1 MKKKVISALLVGSM
15 ALSLMAC
22 GGGNKATTTESSKAA
37 AAGDTASSGE
47 KNVVFMPKLVGIPYF
62 TTCNEG
68 AQEAAKELGITCT
81 YNGPTTAD
89 AAQQVT
95 MLEDYIAQGVDAIA
109 VAPNDPAAMTSVL
122 KKAKDAGILVMDWDT
137 QADPSLTKVSVCQVN
152 DQKFGEHMVDK
163 LIEYMGT
170 DSGQI
175 ALVTGG
181 LSAANLNAW
190 IKASKDY
197 LAKKYPNIEIVNNGD
212 PYPTDEK
219 QDVAYSTTKD
229 IMKAYPNVIGIL
241 GYSTPSAPGCGEAI
255 RDLGLQDK
263 VTLVANGVEADIQ
276 DVLSDGSLDCGN
288 LWNTQDLGR
297 ITMAVASYRLQGN
310 ELKNGEK
317 IPGWDQPIILSEDGH
332 NVYMTESGTD
342 YEKK

>member
-297 ITMAVASYRLQGN
+297 ITMAVASYLLQGN

-317 IPGWDQPIILSEDGH
+317 IPGWDQPIIHSEDGH

>member
-152 DQKFGEHMVDK
+152 DQKFW
-163 LIEYMGT
+163 T
-170 DSGQI
+170 DC
-175 ALVTGG
+175 A
-181 LSAANLNAW
+181 
-190 IKASKDY
+190 
-197 LAKKYPNIEIVNNGD
+197 
-212 PYPTDEK
+212 
-219 QDVAYSTTKD
+219 
-229 IMKAYPNVIGIL
+229 
-241 GYSTPSAPGCGEAI
+241 GYRWSFCG
-255 RDLGLQDK
+255 K
-263 VTLVANGVEADIQ
+263 
-276 DVLSDGSLDCGN
+276 
-288 LWNTQDLGR
+288 
-297 ITMAVASYRLQGN
+297 
-310 ELKNGEK
+310 
-317 IPGWDQPIILSEDGH
+317 SERMD
-332 NVYMTESGTD
+332 
-342 YEKK
+342 

>member
-109 VAPNDPAAMTSVL
+109 VAPNDPAAMASVL
-122 KKAKDAGILVMDWDT
+122 KKANDAGILVMDWDT

-297 ITMAVASYRLQGN
+297 ITMAVASYLLQGK

>member
-109 VAPNDPAAMTSVL
+109 VAPNDPAAMASVL
-122 KKAKDAGILVMDWDT
+122 KKANDAGILVMDWDT

-297 ITMAVASYRLQGN
+297 ITMAVASYLLQGK

-332 NVYMTESGTD
+332 NVYMTENGTD

>member
-297 ITMAVASYRLQGN
+297 ITMAVASYLLQGN

>member
-297 ITMAVASYRLQGN
+297 ITMAVASYLLQGK

>member
-37 AAGDTASSGE
+37 VAGDTASSGE

-297 ITMAVASYRLQGN
+297 ITMAVASYLLQGN

>member
-1 MKKKVISALLVGSM
+1 MKKKLLSVLLVGSI

-22 GGGNKATTTESSKAA
+22 GGGSKASTAETSKAA
-37 AAGDTASSGE
+37 ANEGAAKSGG

-62 TTCNEG
+62 TTCNDG

-109 VAPNDPAAMTSVL
+109 VAPNDPAAMSSVL

-197 LAKKYPNIEIVNNGD
+197 LAEKYPNIEIVNNGD

-297 ITMAVASYRLQGN
+297 ITMAVASYLLQGN

>member
-37 AAGDTASSGE
+37 AAGDTASSGG

-297 ITMAVASYRLQGN
+297 ITMAVASYLLQGK

-332 NVYMTESGTD
+332 NVYMTENGTD

>member
-297 ITMAVASYRLQGN
+297 ITMAVASYLLQGN

-342 YEKK
+342 YEKT

>member
-109 VAPNDPAAMTSVL
+109 VAPNDPAALTSVL

-297 ITMAVASYRLQGN
+297 ITMAVASYLLQGN

>member
-1 MKKKVISALLVGSM
+1 MKKKGISALLVGSM

-37 AAGDTASSGE
+37 AAGDTASSGG

-109 VAPNDPAAMTSVL
+109 VAPNDPAAMASVL
-122 KKAKDAGILVMDWDT
+122 KKANDAGILVMDWDT

-297 ITMAVASYRLQGN
+297 ITMAVASYLLQGK

>member
-297 ITMAVASYRLQGN
+297 ITMAVASYLLQGN

-332 NVYMTESGTD
+332 NVYMTESGAD

>member
-197 LAKKYPNIEIVNNGD
+197 LAEKYPNIEIVNNGD

-297 ITMAVASYRLQGN
+297 ITMAVASYLLQGK

>member
-1 MKKKVISALLVGSM
+1 MKKKLLSVLLVGSM

-22 GGGNKATTTESSKAA
+22 GGGSKASTAETSKAA
-37 AAGDTASSGE
+37 ANEEAAKSGG

-62 TTCNEG
+62 TTCNDG

-109 VAPNDPAAMTSVL
+109 VAPNDPAAMASVL

-197 LAKKYPNIEIVNNGD
+197 LAEKYPNIEIVNNGD

-297 ITMAVASYRLQGN
+297 ITMAVASYLLQGN

>member
-37 AAGDTASSGE
+37 VAGDTASSGE

-190 IKASKDY
+190 IKASKNY

-297 ITMAVASYRLQGN
+297 ITMAVASYLLQGN

>member
-297 ITMAVASYRLQGN
+297 ITMAVASYLLQGN

-317 IPGWDQPIILSEDGH
+317 IPGWNQPIILSEDGH

>member
-89 AAQQVT
+89 AAQLVT

-297 ITMAVASYRLQGN
+297 ITMAVASYLLQGK

>member
-1 MKKKVISALLVGSM
+1 MKKKLLSVLLVGSM

-22 GGGNKATTTESSKAA
+22 GGGSKAS
-37 AAGDTASSGE
+37 TAETSKAVSTEEATKSGG

-62 TTCNEG
+62 TTCNDG

-109 VAPNDPAAMTSVL
+109 VAPNDPAAMSSVL

-197 LAKKYPNIEIVNNGD
+197 LAEKYPNIEIVNNGD

-297 ITMAVASYRLQGN
+297 ITMAVASYLLQGN

>member
-37 AAGDTASSGE
+37 AAGDTASSGG

-297 ITMAVASYRLQGN
+297 ITMAVASYLLQGN

>member
-68 AQEAAKELGITCT
+68 AQEAAKELGIICT

-297 ITMAVASYRLQGN
+297 ITMAVASYLLQGN

>member
-1 MKKKVISALLVGSM
+1 MKKKVISVLLIGSM

-22 GGGNKATTTESSKAA
+22 GGGNKASTTETSKAA
-37 AAGDTASSGE
+37 STGDTASSGS

-109 VAPNDPAAMTSVL
+109 VAPNDPAAMASVL

-297 ITMAVASYRLQGN
+297 ITMAVASYLLQGN

>member
-297 ITMAVASYRLQGN
+297 ITMAVASYLLQGN

-332 NVYMTESGTD
+332 NVYMTENGTD

>member
-95 MLEDYIAQGVDAIA
+95 MLEDYLAQGVDAIA

-297 ITMAVASYRLQGN
+297 ITMAVASYLLQGN

>member
-37 AAGDTASSGE
+37 AAGDTASSGG

-109 VAPNDPAAMTSVL
+109 VAPNDPAAMASVL

-297 ITMAVASYRLQGN
+297 ITMAVASYLLQGK

>member
-37 AAGDTASSGE
+37 AAGDTASSGG

-297 ITMAVASYRLQGN
+297 ITMAVASYLLQGK

>member
-1 MKKKVISALLVGSM
+1 
-15 ALSLMAC
+15 
-22 GGGNKATTTESSKAA
+22 
-37 AAGDTASSGE
+37 
-47 KNVVFMPKLVGIPYF
+47 
-62 TTCNEG
+62 
-68 AQEAAKELGITCT
+68 
-81 YNGPTTAD
+81 
-89 AAQQVT
+89 
-95 MLEDYIAQGVDAIA
+95 
-109 VAPNDPAAMTSVL
+109 
-122 KKAKDAGILVMDWDT
+122 MDWDT

-163 LIEYMGT
+163 LVEYMGK

-197 LAKKYPNIEIVNNGD
+197 IAKKYPKLEIVNNGD

-241 GYSTPSAPGCGEAI
+241 GYSTPTAPGCAEAI

-263 VTLVANGVEADIQ
+263 VSLVANGVEADIQ
-276 DVLSDGSLDCGN
+276 DVLSDGALDCGT
-288 LWNTQDLGR
+288 LWNTQDLGK
-297 ITMAVASYRLQGN
+297 ITIAVATYLLQGN

-317 IPGWDQPIILSEDGH
+317 IPGWDNPIMLSDDGH
-332 NVYMTESGTD
+332 NVYMTETGSD

>member
-37 AAGDTASSGE
+37 AAGDTASSGG

-109 VAPNDPAAMTSVL
+109 VAPNDPAAMASVL
-122 KKAKDAGILVMDWDT
+122 KKANDAGILVMDWDT

-297 ITMAVASYRLQGN
+297 ITMAVASYLLQGN

>member
-37 AAGDTASSGE
+37 VAGDTASSGE

-190 IKASKDY
+190 IKASKNY

-297 ITMAVASYRLQGN
+297 ITMAVASYLVQGN

>member
-197 LAKKYPNIEIVNNGD
+197 LAKKYPNIEIVDNGD

-297 ITMAVASYRLQGN
+297 ITMAVASYLLQGN

>member
-1 MKKKVISALLVGSM
+1 MKKKVISALSVGSM

-297 ITMAVASYRLQGN
+297 ITMAVASYLLQGN

>member
-37 AAGDTASSGE
+37 AAGDTASSGG

-109 VAPNDPAAMTSVL
+109 VAPNDPAAMASVL
-122 KKAKDAGILVMDWDT
+122 KKANDAGILVMDWDT

-297 ITMAVASYRLQGN
+297 ITMAVASYLLQGN

-317 IPGWDQPIILSEDGH
+317 IPGWNQPIILSEDGH

>member
-288 LWNTQDLGR
+288 LWNTQNLGR
-297 ITMAVASYRLQGN
+297 ITMAVASYLLQGN

>member
-276 DVLSDGSLDCGN
+276 DVLSD
-288 LWNTQDLGR
+288 
-297 ITMAVASYRLQGN
+297 
-310 ELKNGEK
+310 
-317 IPGWDQPIILSEDGH
+317 
-332 NVYMTESGTD
+332 
-342 YEKK
+342 

>member
-37 AAGDTASSGE
+37 AAGDTASSGG

-109 VAPNDPAAMTSVL
+109 VAPNDPAAMASVL
-122 KKAKDAGILVMDWDT
+122 KKANDAGILVMDWDT

-297 ITMAVASYRLQGN
+297 ITMAVASYLLQGK

>member
-37 AAGDTASSGE
+37 AAGDTASSGG

-109 VAPNDPAAMTSVL
+109 VAPNDPAAMASVL
-122 KKAKDAGILVMDWDT
+122 KKANDAGILVMDWDT

-297 ITMAVASYRLQGN
+297 ITMAVASYLLQGK

-332 NVYMTESGTD
+332 NIYMTESGTD

>member
-297 ITMAVASYRLQGN
+297 ITMAVASYLLQGK

-332 NVYMTESGTD
+332 NVYMTENGTD

>member
-190 IKASKDY
+190 IKASKAY

-297 ITMAVASYRLQGN
+297 ITMAVASYLLQGN